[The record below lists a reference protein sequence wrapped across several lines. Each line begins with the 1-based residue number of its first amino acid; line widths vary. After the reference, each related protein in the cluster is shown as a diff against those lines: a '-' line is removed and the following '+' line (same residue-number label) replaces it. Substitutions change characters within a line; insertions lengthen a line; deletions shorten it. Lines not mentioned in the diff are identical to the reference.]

1 MSGQVS
7 ASVSTTTDRMSDGI
21 TSTNE
26 ISNIRWHCISC
37 FAKPPCTPSVSANF
51 SFLRYDKSDSA
62 KSEPQNAS
70 QSRYK
75 PNRLS
80 LRSVKFDIPFSS
92 RLSGSCRLHSFE
104 SIQTLA
110 YIFRRNLL
118 VIYRQLLH
126 RSTRRTLCFKFCKI
140 PVICRKVS
148 RFDVQR
154 SDVIAEKFV
163 FFAEMHTN
171 MQFVNSFSLSFNF
184 SN

>member
-1 MSGQVS
+1 MLNILQIDSVGPSEVS

-92 RLSGSCRLHSFE
+92 RLDLPIPLFRKYPDACLHF
-104 SIQTLA
+104 T
-110 YIFRRNLL
+110 YT
-118 VIYRQLLH
+118 VG
-126 RSTRRTLCFKFCKI
+126 
-140 PVICRKVS
+140 IC
-148 RFDVQR
+148 
-154 SDVIAEKFV
+154 
-163 FFAEMHTN
+163 
-171 MQFVNSFSLSFNF
+171 
-184 SN
+184 